1 MPRISKRRCMRCSQR
16 FRTFWYLTAFIGVA
30 ARRCRRAAHTTY
42 WRDTGQKLRARIFS
56 TDTTPITVCSGRGGE
71 AVGTILAIDPGNME
85 SGYVLVEHDGKE
97 IRKVLDVGKVPNGE
111 IFPVLCREYQHLA
124 IEMVAGMGMPVG
136 QEVFD
141 TCFWIGRFWEYA
153 ELYQQGYQIQ
163 KIFRREEKLY
173 LCGRASTKDANIR
186 QALVDRYAPG
196 QPNYGKGTR
205 KNPGFFYGFAADM
218 WAAMAV
224 ATTYFDKYIRGVKL

>member
-1 MPRISKRRCMRCSQR
+1 M
-16 FRTFWYLTAFIGVA
+16 
-30 ARRCRRAAHTTY
+30 
-42 WRDTGQKLRARIFS
+42 
-56 TDTTPITVCSGRGGE
+56 
-71 AVGTILAIDPGNME
+71 GTILAIDPGNTE
-85 SGYVLVEHDGKE
+85 SGYVLAEHDGQE

-153 ELYQQGYQIQ
+153 ELY
-163 KIFRREEKLY
+163 
-173 LCGRASTKDANIR
+173 LCGRASAKDANIR

-196 QPNYGKGTR
+196 QPNFAKGTK

-224 ATTYFDKYIRGVKL
+224 ATTYVDKYIRGIQL

>member
-1 MPRISKRRCMRCSQR
+1 M
-16 FRTFWYLTAFIGVA
+16 
-30 ARRCRRAAHTTY
+30 
-42 WRDTGQKLRARIFS
+42 
-56 TDTTPITVCSGRGGE
+56 
-71 AVGTILAIDPGNME
+71 GTILAIDPGNME

-111 IFPVLCREYQHLA
+111 MYSVFFSTYDHLA

-141 TCFWIGRFWEYA
+141 TCFWVGRFWEFA
-153 ELYQQGYQIQ
+153 TLYGVSHPPQ

-173 LCGRASTKDANIR
+173 LCGRASAKDVNIR

-196 QPNYGKGTR
+196 EPNYGKGTK

-224 ATTYFDKYIRGVKL
+224 AVTYFDKYIRGIQL

>member
-1 MPRISKRRCMRCSQR
+1 M
-16 FRTFWYLTAFIGVA
+16 GV
-30 ARRCRRAAHTTY
+30 
-42 WRDTGQKLRARIFS
+42 
-56 TDTTPITVCSGRGGE
+56 
-71 AVGTILAIDPGNME
+71 ILAIDPGNME
-85 SGYVLVEHDGKE
+85 SGYVLVEHDGEE

-153 ELYQQGYQIQ
+153 ELYRKGYQIQ

-173 LCGRASTKDANIR
+173 LCGRASAKDVNIR
-186 QALVDRYAPG
+186 QALVDRYARSAELRQGNKEEPRFLLRVRSG
-196 QPNYGKGTR
+196 YVGGDGGSN
-205 KNPGFFYGFAADM
+205 NVF
-218 WAAMAV
+218 
-224 ATTYFDKYIRGVKL
+224 